1 MQGNLT
7 FTSSSSQTKLLFQT
21 HQKQS
26 GCRLNQFPANCTSFA
41 MTTVSLSATGTP
53 TQPTVA
59 LQKNQKPNILL
70 SQIICLQH
78 IKANSH
84 GQFFY
89 LLALLYWIL
98 RLTFWPEFHVQLGSR
113 LYEQLPPTHAL
124 TEAICLCPSGC
135 HDIWNVLDSVHAKLD
150 RIRKYASARG
160 GKPHCN
166 WNQMYRMINREA
178 GITRSARAWIW
189 RLQFCSY
196 ARDKAPSCVSL
207 CVCLQT
213 ASHQRWPDPLFSDFN
228 KSLIQ
233 GNGDVSVRVWG
244 GARVH
249 RDKSRNIK
257 SVGWWGGESGV
268 RDR

>member
-84 GQFFY
+84 GQFFLFTCPT
-89 LLALLYWIL
+89 LLDSKTDIL
-98 RLTFWPEFHVQLGSR
+98 TRISCPAREQIIWTVASNPRFDRSYMFVSIRLSWHMKCLGFR
-113 LYEQLPPTHAL
+113 TCEVGPHTQ
-124 TEAICLCPSGC
+124 ICLCS
-135 HDIWNVLDSVHAKLD
+135 
-150 RIRKYASARG
+150 
-160 GKPHCN
+160 
-166 WNQMYRMINREA
+166 
-178 GITRSARAWIW
+178 
-189 RLQFCSY
+189 
-196 ARDKAPSCVSL
+196 
-207 CVCLQT
+207 
-213 ASHQRWPDPLFSDFN
+213 
-228 KSLIQ
+228 
-233 GNGDVSVRVWG
+233 
-244 GARVH
+244 
-249 RDKSRNIK
+249 
-257 SVGWWGGESGV
+257 GGEASL
-268 RDR
+268 